1 METPGAKAWGY
12 RSTQKN
18 QKPRWPGGE
27 EDTGAE
33 VRGAGLGS
41 NEAQNPRKGSHGS
54 EACSYRRQVWW
65 KNIPE
70 SCHSC

>member
-18 QKPRWPGGE
+18 QKPRRPGGE

-33 VRGAGLGS
+33 VRGAWSGF
-41 NEAQNPRKGSHGS
+41 K
-54 EACSYRRQVWW
+54 
-65 KNIPE
+65 
-70 SCHSC
+70 